1 MRQVLPQH
9 LVLLP
14 KVRVAQLQLKF
25 ELLAVLR
32 QLVDLLLL
40 LGDLLVKA
48 GLEVVALLLELL
60 FEVVELL
67 GRLFLADHGLPLRRL
82 DRSEHAV
89 VVALLVL
96 TLVAF
101 LVELDLQEL
110 QLLVVNSLVLLELG
124 LEVVVLL
131 LDLFEQQLEFSDL
144 LSLLNALRLLLLVV
158 RRDLVLELRLQLLV
172 LLLDCGC

>member
-1 MRQVLPQH
+1 
-9 LVLLP
+9 
-14 KVRVAQLQLKF
+14 
-25 ELLAVLR
+25 
-32 QLVDLLLL
+32 
-40 LGDLLVKA
+40 
-48 GLEVVALLLELL
+48 
-60 FEVVELL
+60 
-67 GRLFLADHGLPLRRL
+67 
-82 DRSEHAV
+82 

-110 QLLVVNSLVLLELG
+110 QLLVVDGLVLLELG